1 MFSTP
6 KFSEIGSLPTQP
18 PGWLPLLDQSGLGYY
33 LEQPLS
39 EPGGT
44 GDITTDGLS
53 HGALEPIESTA
64 SSVNWQDDY
73 LLTGVLASEEGE
85 GKLNSSESDIY
96 QQLLETELGEA
107 LDFDNGGDR
116 GATYQLNFPAPIATD
131 YLATNGKAPTSAQ
144 LLSKNQSL
152 AGTLVNGDPNNYLR
166 SGSFYDDYYLSD
178 LALGEQVQVNV
189 DSSEFDPY
197 LQLLDANTGQ
207 LLEANDDGGFIYN
220 SQLAFVVEEGVN
232 YVVRVTSFDQNAT
245 GQYSVTNQLLPV
257 NPNFNSIS
265 GYGLVNAA
273 TAVAMAI
280 GEPAFAEVP
289 DLGGLDWQHD
299 QVKVPEAWARGF
311 TGQGVTVAVV
321 DTGVDI
327 THADLVNNIWIN
339 PGEIP
344 GNGIDD
350 DANGYVDDIN
360 GWNFAEGENN
370 NNVMPG
376 NYSSDQG
383 HGTHVAGTI
392 AAMNNGFGIT
402 GVAYDAKIMPIRMG
416 EVTDGFFVNSG
427 NLASAVRY
435 AVDNGAKVINLSLGW
450 DDSAELRDALAYAA
464 ANNVIT
470 VSAAGNSGGSNPGKP
485 ANYATQYGLSVGA
498 VDDNNYIA
506 NFSNR
511 AGLNS
516 SMRYLV
522 APGVSVF
529 STTPGNTYEYRGG
542 TSMANPHVAGVVALM
557 LSANPNLT
565 HDQVRDIL
573 TGSAT
578 RLA

>member
-18 PGWLPLLDQSGLGYY
+18 PGWLPLLDQSELGYC
-33 LEQPLS
+33 LKQPQS
-39 EPGGT
+39 DPGGT
-44 GDITTDGLS
+44 GDITTDELC
-53 HGALEPIESTA
+53 HPVLESLEATA
-64 SSVNWQDDY
+64 PTINWQDDY
-73 LLTGVLASEEGE
+73 LLTGVLASGE
-85 GKLNSSESDIY
+85 AASQLNSSESDIN
-96 QQLLETELGEA
+96 QQLLEARLGEP
-107 LDFDNGGDR
+107 LDFDNSGSLGE
-116 GATYQLNFPAPIATD
+116 TYQLNFPAPIDTD
-131 YLATNGKAPTSAQ
+131 YSAINGKAATAGQP
-144 LLSKNQSL
+144 LNKNQSV

-178 LALGEQVQVNV
+178 LAVGEQVQVNV
-189 DSSEFDPY
+189 DSSEFDTY

-207 LLEANDDGGFIYN
+207 LLEADDDGGFIYN
-220 SQLAFVVEEGVN
+220 SQLAFAVEEGVN
-232 YVVRVTSFDQNAT
+232 YLVRVTSFDRNAT
-245 GQYSVTNQLLPV
+245 GQYSVTNQILPI

-273 TAVAMAI
+273 TAVATAI
-280 GEPAFAEVP
+280 GEPTFAEIP
-289 DLGGLDWQHD
+289 DGGGLDWHND
-299 QVKVPEAWARGF
+299 QVKAPEAWARGF
-311 TGQGVTVAVV
+311 TGQGVTVAVI

-327 THADLVNNIWIN
+327 THTDLVNNIWVN
-339 PGEIP
+339 PGEVP

-350 DANGYVDDIN
+350 DANGYVDDLN
-360 GWNFAEGENN
+360 GWNFAESENN

-376 NYSSDQG
+376 NYSPDQG

-402 GVAYDAKIMPIRMG
+402 GVAYDAKIMAIRMG

-427 NLASAVRY
+427 NLASAIRY

-450 DDSAELRDALAYAA
+450 DDSVELRDALAYAA

-485 ANYATQYGLSVGA
+485 ANYSTQYGLSVGA
-498 VDDNNYIA
+498 VDDNDHIA

-516 SMRYLV
+516 SMRYVV
-522 APGVSVF
+522 APGVSVY

-542 TSMANPHVAGVVALM
+542 TSMSNPHVAGVVALM

-565 HDQVRDIL
+565 HDQVRDVL
-573 TGSAT
+573 TSSAT
-578 RLA
+578 KLA